1 MLGQTDK
8 VTETMCKI
16 FAPTGV
22 ADQTSCSIIKHME
35 RNTRTDLRDCSL
47 ICHANGI
54 IDFAVFITYRLKIK
68 STGHIGAVTV
78 LDASD
83 IE

>member
-22 ADQTSCSIIKHME
+22 ADQSSCSIIKHME
-35 RNTRTDLRDCSL
+35 RNTRANLGDCSF
-47 ICHANGI
+47 ICTANGI
-54 IDFAVFITYRLKIK
+54 IDLAVFITYRLKIEG
-68 STGHIGAVTV
+68 TGHIGAVTV